1 MNTEETKTPHITQQL
16 FTELFRPKT
25 VDQAIIL
32 PRIRDDVNRGL
43 TTNILFAGSPGSGK
57 TSLTRILSEGYAVLE
72 INASLER
79 GIDIIRDKVT
89 AFASQ
94 SSLWGGEEKLKVIVL
109 EECDGLTID
118 AWAALRAT
126 IEKYH
131 KTVRFIA
138 NCNYLDKIPEPI
150 QSRFNVVVIDP
161 INKEE
166 ENWLFTAYVERIKY
180 ILNYFKV
187 TYTEETVQQFVRGC
201 FPDMRS
207 IITKIQQLYN
217 RGCKELTPDMLSSTY
232 DCSDLFNLIVSAP
245 DPMNNYKKLITEYS
259 NKSDEAIIAIG
270 KSFPDYIMTVTPQH
284 INKLPLILIATAE
297 YNAMLATSIDK
308 FVTLL
313 GLVYKLQMI
322 INQ

>member
-1 MNTEETKTPHITQQL
+1 MENSTENKHITQQL
-16 FTELFRPKT
+16 FTEIFRPQT
-25 VDQAIIL
+25 LDQAIIL
-32 PRIRDDVNRGL
+32 PRIRDDVNKGITQNL
-43 TTNILFAGSPGSGK
+43 LMSGSPGCGK
-57 TSLTRILSEGYAVLE
+57 STLTRILSKGYDVLE

-79 GIDIIRDKVT
+79 GIDIIRDKVI

-94 SSLWGGEEKLKVIVL
+94 SSLFGGSEKLKVIVL
-109 EECDGLTID
+109 EECDGLTFD
-118 AWAALRAT
+118 AWSALRAT

-150 QSRFNVVVIDP
+150 QSRFNVVILDP
-161 INKEE
+161 INKDEE
-166 ENWLFTAYVERIKY
+166 TWLFNAYVERVKY

-187 TYTEETVQQFVRGC
+187 VYTEENVQQFVRSC

-217 RGCKELTPDMLSSTY
+217 RGCKELTADMLSSTY
-232 DCSDLFNLIVSAP
+232 DCSDLFNLIVSKP
-245 DPMNNYKKLITEYS
+245 DPLNNYKKLIAEYN
-259 NKSDEAIIAIG
+259 NKAEEAVLSIG
-270 KSFPDYIMTVTPQH
+270 KMFPDYIMTVTPQH

-297 YNAMLATSIDK
+297 YNSMLATSIDK

-313 GLVYKLQMI
+313 GLVYKLQI
-322 INQ
+322 IVNQ